1 MLATPGPLPSGTQW
15 AFEPKFDGI
24 RLICDITE
32 AGIRLTSRSGRDLT
46 SSFPEVVGLGD
57 ALARKGTTDAL
68 LDGELVAAGVAVPRL
83 GDIASRIHRAHP
95 TPALIR
101 NRPVRYVLFDLLRLS
116 RLDLIM
122 QPLRV
127 RRAQLEDLLPSG
139 TAWSVIDVFDD
150 GDALWRATAEQGMEG
165 VVAKRWDSRYRPGVR
180 SADWVKSV
188 HRSTQDLVIIGWRPQ
203 AGDPRRVGSL
213 VVAQPRSGTLQPVGA
228 VGSGMTSDLSQAL
241 LSVLPQLAR
250 PQPPT
255 AVSDVPSDVRW
266 VDPALVVAVRSLG
279 RTSDGRLRQPT
290 IVAIRPDLTL
300 TDLSDV
306 DLTSEDG

>member
-68 LDGELVAAGVAVPRL
+68 MDGELVAAGVAVPRL

-101 NRPVRYVLFDLLRLS
+101 SRPVRYVLFDLLRFARVNLT
-116 RLDLIM
+116 M

-127 RRAQLEDLLPSG
+127 RRAQLEDLLPTG

-165 VVAKRWDSRYRPGVR
+165 VVAKRWDSRYQPGVR
-180 SADWVKSV
+180 SGDWVKSV

-203 AGDPRRVGSL
+203 SGDPRRVGSL